1 MCLKQR
7 FSSCESQAS
16 DWKHANK
23 WISVGEWHPEKSF
36 LCSTEKGK
44 SSCLNIWHRWDMAS
58 SLLCSCSNALP
69 FLPLH
74 RRPSKEKT
82 KNKKTLLPTMRTVS
96 VEWGW
101 VSLRSVI
108 FSTSS
113 VFPLERQLLRR
124 IEGVRKMTEE
134 RETRKDEK
142 RGNSNLNHRFVVEKS
157 LTVEAF
163 LLWASQEVHRWGFFK
178 HCYQWYEICVG
189 LLWQGKIIRALYSLW
204 WINII

>member
-1 MCLKQR
+1 
-7 FSSCESQAS
+7 
-16 DWKHANK
+16 
-23 WISVGEWHPEKSF
+23 
-36 LCSTEKGK
+36 
-44 SSCLNIWHRWDMAS
+44 
-58 SLLCSCSNALP
+58 
-69 FLPLH
+69 
-74 RRPSKEKT
+74 
-82 KNKKTLLPTMRTVS
+82 MRTVS

-163 LLWASQEVHRWGFFK
+163 LL
-178 HCYQWYEICVG
+178 
-189 LLWQGKIIRALYSLW
+189 
-204 WINII
+204 

>member
-1 MCLKQR
+1 
-7 FSSCESQAS
+7 
-16 DWKHANK
+16 
-23 WISVGEWHPEKSF
+23 
-36 LCSTEKGK
+36 
-44 SSCLNIWHRWDMAS
+44 
-58 SLLCSCSNALP
+58 
-69 FLPLH
+69 
-74 RRPSKEKT
+74 
-82 KNKKTLLPTMRTVS
+82 MRTVS

-124 IEGVRKMTEE
+124 IEGVRKMAEE

-163 LLWASQEVHRWGFFK
+163 LL
-178 HCYQWYEICVG
+178 
-189 LLWQGKIIRALYSLW
+189 
-204 WINII
+204 